1 MKKVDSKLDTS
12 YMPSGIRWQ
21 EKATTSFETFKTA
34 HAYIGVQ
41 PTLARPT
48 GSNPG
53 FQYWNLGHGFKFN
66 PGSNDFLF
74 WNIFFSKS
82 LSITKKNTIII
93 QNKTFQLNLVTSLV
107 EKSNSRPYHVTTL
120 SPCCFIS
127 FRISYHC
134 LKDWDCNS
142 NNVKLKP
149 TPCPILVP
157 YIYWAGIVTRHI

>member
-66 PGSNDFLF
+66 PGSNDFLSF
-74 WNIFFSKS
+74 GIFSS
-82 LSITKKNTIII
+82 LKVYRSLKKNIIII
-93 QNKTFQLNLVTSLV
+93 QDKTFQLNLVTSLV
-107 EKSNSRPYHVTTL
+107 EK
-120 SPCCFIS
+120 I
-127 FRISYHC
+127 
-134 LKDWDCNS
+134 K
-142 NNVKLKP
+142 
-149 TPCPILVP
+149 
-157 YIYWAGIVTRHI
+157 